1 MAKTHDGAEQHKQ
14 TLEALVEH
22 QREAPTPN
30 NVNAAERSRVTQGH
44 FQPEPEDADAPSP
57 KATAQSYI
65 ELSSQAYTLL
75 VDTYAAA
82 SRRRLDY
89 VKSLFEVVVRPYAST
104 AVEHTVRENFD
115 RAGEIL
121 SLSVAELQSSVQKRA
136 EFSESWLKHA
146 AKLQDAALEAS
157 RGLYRTSVSNL
168 EFARDSS
175 SAQLNAIA
183 QRLDEAQDRVAASVR
198 S

>member
-14 TLEALVEH
+14 TLEVLVEP
-22 QREAPTPN
+22 QRDAPAQN

-44 FQPEPEDADAPSP
+44 FQPEPEDAGAPST
-57 KATAQSYI
+57 KVAAQSYI
-65 ELSSQAYTLL
+65 ELSSQAYSLL

-157 RGLYRTSVSNL
+157 RGLYQTSLSNL

-175 SAQLNAIA
+175 SAQIDALAKHIEGA
-183 QRLDEAQDRVAASVR
+183 RDRVATSIR